1 MVYVMDSP
9 ETATVKF
16 TAMKRNPAKIA
27 QTLFLILF
35 VSGCVQKKDD
45 TRLRSD
51 LGALE
56 LNRGEIA
63 LCNSGN
69 TEFGKVAFDLSCS
82 DKVRPQFNLAGALLH
97 SFEYPEAEKVFAKI
111 IDEDPYCIMAYWG
124 AAMCNFH
131 PLWERPS
138 QEDLNKGSRIIK
150 LARSLITDPSSREA
164 AYLETIATIYDQWD
178 KLDHQTRLL
187 KFEEA
192 SEKLH
197 AQYPGDNEAAIF
209 YALALRAAADPADKT
224 FAKQKKA
231 GEILN
236 SILIKD
242 PKHPGIAHY
251 IIHVYDYPELAD
263 LGLASARQY
272 ASLAAASAHAQHMPS
287 HIFTRM
293 GLWDESIQSN
303 TNSVNAAKCYAENIG
318 IKGHWDEELHGLD
331 YLMYAYLQK
340 ADDKTAKE
348 QLAYFKTIDDV
359 FPKNFKDAY
368 SFSAIPARYAIERK
382 DWKTASELQLSPAW
396 FPWEK
401 YYWERSNTDFARFLG
416 DIHTDNLKDARN
428 VLDQLKSSQE
438 QLILAKEAYKANLVM
453 IQVKSAEAWL
463 SLKEGDKQKAID
475 LMRTAAD
482 MEDAT
487 EKHPVTP
494 GEIIPA
500 RELLGDIYLNIGDH
514 EQALEAYELNLK
526 RHPNTFNGLY
536 GAAVASEKLGADQ
549 KAGQYFT
556 DLLTLAKSSGSTR
569 PELEKAMT
577 FVNQH
582 NGIVS
587 K

>member
-1 MVYVMDSP
+1 
-9 ETATVKF
+9 
-16 TAMKRNPAKIA
+16 MKRNAKKIA
-27 QTLFLILF
+27 QTFIFILCM
-35 VSGCVQKKDD
+35 SGCGPKKDD
-45 TRLRSD
+45 QSLRND
-51 LGALE
+51 LTALD

-63 LCNSGN
+63 LCNSGDA
-69 TEFGKVAFDLSCS
+69 EFGKVAFELSCS
-82 DKVRPQFNLAGALLH
+82 EKVREQFNLAGALLH
-97 SFEYPEAEKVFAKI
+97 SFEYPDAEKVFAKI

-138 QEDLNKGSRIIK
+138 QEDLNKGARIIK
-150 LARSLITDPSSREA
+150 LARSLIVDQSSREA
-164 AYLETIATIYDQWD
+164 GYLETIATIYDQSD
-178 KLDHQTRLL
+178 QLDHPARLL
-187 KFEEA
+187 KFEQA

-197 AQYPGDNEAAIF
+197 TKYPDDNEAAIF
-209 YALALRAAADPADKT
+209 YALALRAAADPTDKT

-231 GEILN
+231 GDILN
-236 SILIKD
+236 TILIKD

-340 ADDKTAKE
+340 ADDKTAME

-368 SFSAIPARYAIERK
+368 SFSAIPARYALERK
-382 DWKTASELQLSPAW
+382 DWKGASELQLSPAW

-416 DIHTDNLKDARN
+416 DIHTNNIKDARN
-428 VLDQLKSSQE
+428 VLAQLQSSQG
-438 QLILAKEAYKANLVM
+438 QLELAKDAYKANLVM
-453 IQVKSAEAWL
+453 IQVKAAEAWL
-463 SLKEGDKQKAID
+463 SLKEGNKQKAIG
-475 LMRTAAD
+475 LMTTAAN

-500 RELLGDIYLNIGDH
+500 RELLGDLYMEIGEH
-514 EQALEAYELNLK
+514 EKAVEAYELNLK
-526 RHPNTFNGLY
+526 RHPNRFNGLY
-536 GAAVASEKLGADQ
+536 GAAIASERLGSDQ
-549 KAGQYFT
+549 KAGKYFS

-569 PELEKAMT
+569 PELEKAT
-577 FVNQH
+577 AFVNKH
-582 NGIVS
+582 NGITGQ
-587 K
+587 